1 MIEVKLDE
9 TAKNVVA
16 KSLNLGSSSM
26 FDNWIMPTNLVADML
41 QDAYEKKQITKID
54 LLPLFSKYKELFK
67 TTIGVSNY
75 TIELHRLEEFGWE
88 SDNVILEIRGD
99 RNGMYLCVGS
109 EYNDDEN
116 SYKTTAIPI
125 PEGATDEE
133 TIQLLCS
140 SISSV
145 DLQKLV
151 ERLSQLIKTMAGTG
165 PNYVQRNVCINLVF
179 NDYGT
184 EHPVSMKDL
193 FAVFGITLD

>member
-9 TAKNVVA
+9 TAKDVVA
-16 KSLNLGSSSM
+16 KTLGLGSSSM

-75 TIELHRLEEFGWE
+75 TIELHRLEEFGWDT
-88 SDNVILEIRGD
+88 DNVLLKIRRD
-99 RNGMYLCVGS
+99 SNSVYLYVGYDYTN
-109 EYNDDEN
+109 EEG

-140 SISSV
+140 SISSG

-151 ERLSQLIKTMAGTG
+151 ERLSQLLSSMAGTG
-165 PNYVQRNVCINLVF
+165 PNYVQRNVCINLLF